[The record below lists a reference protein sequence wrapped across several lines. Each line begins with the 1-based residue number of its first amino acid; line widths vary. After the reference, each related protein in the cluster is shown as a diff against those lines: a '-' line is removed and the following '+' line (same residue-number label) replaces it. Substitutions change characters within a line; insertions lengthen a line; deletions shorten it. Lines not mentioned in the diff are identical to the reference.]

1 VPRKDNTARAVGQ
14 VVTEFM
20 RLPFRTRVALV
31 VAVAVIALVI
41 YLAVRLSGPRP
52 PSAEIPGGSDAI
64 VFCFWNMENLFDDRD
79 DDWSHP
85 ADKEFDDWM
94 VADPAAREAKYRKL
108 AGALLRLNVGRGPDI
123 IAGCEVESARAAE
136 LLRDALNAA
145 LPEGVPKYGHVAMK
159 EVASGRH
166 IAPCVIARYPL
177 SGTSLTDR
185 QRRILETRVTINNHE
200 LYLVASHWTSQR
212 SDDGSRETGG
222 RAGYASTIH
231 RLYSK
236 AIEAD
241 PKVDF
246 MACGDFNDGPDADS
260 VLNKLHVTGNR
271 ELVTPDA
278 RPPRLFGPLSG
289 KSPSDFGTHYYNGP
303 HIYDQVAF
311 SPGMLDDAGWGYVP
325 DSVRVPTEGL
335 IRSGT
340 RGRRPWRFGSKGDD
354 AVGRGFSDH
363 FPVLVS
369 LKVAG

>member
-1 VPRKDNTARAVGQ
+1 MVEQ
-14 VVTEFM
+14 LLTEFM
-20 RLPFRTRVALV
+20 RLSFRTRVALV
-31 VAVAVIALVI
+31 VALVAIALVV
-41 YLAVRLSGPRP
+41 YLVVRLSTPRP

-64 VFCFWNMENLFDDRD
+64 VFCFWNLENLFDDRD
-79 DDWSHP
+79 DNWSHP
-85 ADKEFDDWM
+85 ADREFDDWM
-94 VADPAAREAKYRKL
+94 VGDSALREAKYKKL
-108 AGALLRLNVGRGPDI
+108 AAALLKMNAGRGPDI
-123 IAGCEVESARAAE
+123 IAGCEVESLRAAE

-145 LPEGVPKYGHVAMK
+145 VPEGATKYEHVAMK

-166 IAPCVIARYPL
+166 IAPCVISRYPL
-177 SGTSLTDR
+177 SGARLTDR
-185 QRRILETRVTINNHE
+185 QRRILEARVTVNNHE
-200 LYLVASHWTSQR
+200 LYLVASHWTSQQ

-222 RAGYASTIH
+222 RAGYATTIH
-231 RLYSK
+231 QLYSK

-241 PKVDF
+241 PKADF
-246 MACGDFNDGPDADS
+246 MVCGDFNDKPEADS
-260 VLNKLHVTGNR
+260 VTNRLHITGSR

-289 KSPSDFGTHYYNGP
+289 KSPADFGTHYYNGP
-303 HIYDQVAF
+303 LIYDQVAF
-311 SPGMLDDAGWGYVP
+311 SPGMLDDAGWSYVA
-325 DSVRVPTEGL
+325 DSARVPTDGL

>member
-1 VPRKDNTARAVGQ
+1 MPRKDNTARAVGQ
-14 VVTEFM
+14 IITEFM
-20 RLPFRTRVALV
+20 RLPFKTRIVLV
-31 VAVAVIALVI
+31 FAVIVIALVI
-41 YLAVRLSGPRP
+41 YLVVRLTSSRP

-79 DDWSHP
+79 DNWSHP

-94 VADPAAREAKYRKL
+94 VGEPAVRDARYRKL
-108 AGALLRLNVGRGPDI
+108 TGALLRLNAGRGPDI
-123 IAGCEVESARAAE
+123 IAGCEVESVRAAE

-145 LPEGVPKYGHVAMK
+145 LPEGAARYDHVAMK

-166 IAPCVIARYPL
+166 IAPCVISRYPL
-177 SGTSLTDR
+177 SDSRLADR
-185 QRRILETRVTINNHE
+185 QRRILETRVTVNNHE
-200 LYLVASHWTSQR
+200 LHLVASHWTSQR

-222 RAGYASTIH
+222 RAGYATTIH
-231 RLYSK
+231 QMYAR

-246 MACGDFNDGPDADS
+246 MVCGDFNDAPEAES
-260 VLNKLHVTGNR
+260 VAEKLRVTGDR
-271 ELVTPDA
+271 EQVTPDA

-289 KSPSDFGTHYYNGP
+289 KSPAEYGTHYFKEP
-303 HIYDQVAF
+303 LIYDQVAF

-325 DSVRVPTEGL
+325 DSVRVPTDGL
-335 IRSGT
+335 VRSGT

-354 AVGRGFSDH
+354 AVGRGYSDH